1 MTTLYLVRHAQSEG
15 NNLGRMQGQTDMP
28 LSALGRAQLEPLAER
43 CRDMQ
48 AGHLYTSPLKR
59 AKETALAV
67 NRYLNLPMT
76 DVDALMEI
84 SVGVWENQ
92 LMADIEAG
100 WPEERRVWNEQ
111 HHLFVS
117 PGGGETMRQ
126 VYDRV
131 VAALLDIA
139 ARHPDEAVFIVSHG
153 CAIRNMCAWALGG
166 PEHASSQDWV
176 GNTSLSRIDV
186 DAQGRPTLVF
196 RSDIG
201 HLGELESPKDR
212 A

>member
-1 MTTLYLVRHAQSEG
+1 
-15 NNLGRMQGQTDMP
+15 
-28 LSALGRAQLEPLAER
+28 
-43 CRDMQ
+43 
-48 AGHLYTSPLKR
+48 
-59 AKETALAV
+59 
-67 NRYLNLPMT
+67 
-76 DVDALMEI
+76 
-84 SVGVWENQ
+84 
-92 LMADIEAG
+92 
-100 WPEERRVWNEQ
+100 
-111 HHLFVS
+111 
-117 PGGGETMRQ
+117 MRQ

-139 ARHPDEAVFIVSHG
+139 ARHPDEAVFVVSHG
-153 CAIRNMCAWALGG
+153 CAIRNMCAWALSG